1 MSIDNIANLW
11 CNRFPRELSDKI
23 IHSLAVLN
31 LLPSRLVFYTPI
43 MVRQT
48 ECGNYVVTLEFIVGG
63 TKDPC
68 YIRDL
73 LISTSSLINMTI
85 YKPDDVNEYFAVMEE
100 AMDYLDMIKNRMRS
114 SSPVL

>member
-1 MSIDNIANLW
+1 MSVDNIAGLW

-23 IHSLAVLN
+23 IHSLAVLD

-63 TKDPC
+63 TGDPC

-73 LISTSSLINMTI
+73 LISTNSLINMTI
-85 YKPDDVNEYFAVMEE
+85 YKPDDVNEFFAVMKEVLFWEE
-100 AMDYLDMIKNRMRS
+100 VKIDKIRKLKG
-114 SSPVL
+114 LK